1 MRESI
6 KGILFGRN
14 ALLSGMIAL
23 AVVGAVALGCT
34 CNEKDGFNWGSNS
47 SSGNSTS
54 DEGSTPEDTKPVK
67 KADASKGEVPEGA
80 ELDSLVKGTLLDFN
94 NALQEEDF
102 TDFHG
107 KISSLWAK
115 QITPRQL
122 KKTFQAL
129 IDGKMDI
136 SVISGMKPDYTSTPS
151 VDNSERL
158 PQLKVKGEFNTSPLK
173 TEFDL
178 TYIPDGDEWKLFG
191 IEIYGPKGKAR

>member
-1 MRESI
+1 MRKTI
-6 KGILFGRN
+6 KGIFFGTN
-14 ALLSGMIAL
+14 PLLSGMIAL
-23 AVVGAVALGCT
+23 AVVGAIALGCT
-34 CNEKDGFNWGSNS
+34 CNEKDGFSWGSNS
-47 SSGNSTS
+47 SNTS
-54 DEGSTPEDTKPVK
+54 SSKSDDGDKKPAK
-67 KADASKGEVPEGA
+67 TADASKGEVPEGA
-80 ELDSLVKGTLLDFN
+80 ELDSLVKTTLLDFN
-94 NALQEEDF
+94 SALQQDDF

-115 QITPRQL
+115 QITPRQM

-136 SVISGMKPDYTSTPS
+136 SVISGMKPAYTSTPS

-173 TEFDL
+173 TTFDL

>member
-1 MRESI
+1 MKETI
-6 KGILFGRN
+6 KGILFGRS
-14 ALLSGMIAL
+14 ALLSGLIAL

-34 CNEKDGFNWGSNS
+34 CNEKDLLNLGSNS
-47 SSGNSTS
+47 SSGNSAS
-54 DEGSTPEDTKPVK
+54 DDGSTTEGTKPVK
-67 KADASKGEVPEGA
+67 KADASKGEIPEGA
-80 ELDSLVKGTLLDFN
+80 ALDSLVKETLLDFN
-94 NALQEEDF
+94 DALQREDF

-115 QITPRQL
+115 QITPRQM

-129 IDGKMDI
+129 IDGEMDI
-136 SVISGMKPDYTSTPS
+136 SVIEGMKPDYTSTPS

-158 PQLKVKGEFNTSPLK
+158 PQLKIKGEFSTSPI
-173 TEFDL
+173 TTTFDL